1 MVFRP
6 VAPSRSAVDIEVNG
20 PIYKLRPSVHRSI
33 VCIHHNSLQ
42 KKGEGTY
49 VSLSQAMDRSRL
61 VLVTAIQKAMTM
73 TTLLLRVRSKK
84 MRVGLET
91 KGAVGAEG
99 EKVLTM
105 CCHV

>member
-1 MVFRP
+1 M
-6 VAPSRSAVDIEVNG
+6 
-20 PIYKLRPSVHRSI
+20 
-33 VCIHHNSLQ
+33 
-42 KKGEGTY
+42 
-49 VSLSQAMDRSRL
+49 
-61 VLVTAIQKAMTM
+61 TAIRKAMTM